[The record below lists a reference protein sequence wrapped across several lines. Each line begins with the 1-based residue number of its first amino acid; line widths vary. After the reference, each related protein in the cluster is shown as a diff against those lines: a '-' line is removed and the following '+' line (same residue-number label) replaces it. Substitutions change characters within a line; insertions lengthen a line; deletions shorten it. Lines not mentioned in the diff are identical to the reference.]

1 MNSQEEQ
8 DRANKE
14 EKDQSQVESLLKYEY
29 DENDDG
35 TDWET

>member
-8 DRANKE
+8 DRTNKE
-14 EKDQSQVESLLKYEY
+14 EKDKFQVESLLKYEY

-35 TDWET
+35 ADWET